1 MEFFSNGSHPKK
13 SVTWKCNNDQDI
25 FRCSNI
31 LIRQRMDVFLVST
44 HIFQLFWIESQSV
57 VITLSKR
64 FRKNGFFS
72 EGKTSHYFSI
82 YWSCTRYLN
91 LFFAAFGSLKFKCS
105 MSEIMTEIW
114 RGSSGEKKRS
124 RLALFPW
131 VGSDT
136 SEEFWHFLVSDWE
149 AKTINKSCT
158 SLHFVTV
165 WNLPTHFWKGINVS
179 FLKV

>member
-57 VITLSKR
+57 VITLPKR
-64 FRKNGFFS
+64 FRKNGFFLREKRRTIS
-72 EGKTSHYFSI
+72 QFTVLVLGT
-82 YWSCTRYLN
+82 WT
-91 LFFAAFGSLKFKCS
+91 FFAAFGSLKFKCS